1 MVHPDA
7 DLHDSVSVGPFT
19 IIEEG
24 VKIGEGTQVGPNVW
38 IGKDTVIGSNC
49 RIFHGASIGGE
60 PQVASFKDVL
70 SCVRIGDG
78 TVIREYVTIH
88 RSMYEGKATEV
99 GEGCLL
105 MAYAHLGHDCQLG
118 KHVVVVNQTGLS
130 GHVEVGD
137 HAFISGM
144 VGVHQ
149 FVRIGAHCM
158 VGGFSGLRQDVLPYC
173 TVEGVPARLIST
185 NSVGLRRRNFSPQ
198 VRTTLKNAFK
208 ILREPELNTTQAVER
223 IRAEIE
229 NTDEIRYLID
239 FIENTSRGIIK

>member
-7 DLHDSVSVGPFT
+7 ELDDSVSVGPFT
-19 IIEEG
+19 VIEEG
-24 VKIGEGTQVGPNVW
+24 VKIGAGTRIGPNVL
-38 IGKDTVIGSNC
+38 IGKNTRIGENC
-49 RIFHGASIGGE
+49 QVFHGASIGGD
-60 PQVASFKDVL
+60 PQIAGFKDVPSL
-70 SCVRIGDG
+70 VEIGEE

-88 RSMYEGKATEV
+88 RSMYENKATRI
-99 GEGCLL
+99 GHHCLL
-105 MAYAHLGHDCQLG
+105 MAYAHIGHDCQIG
-118 KHVVVVNQTGLS
+118 NHAVIVNQTGLS

-144 VGVHQ
+144 VGIHQ

-173 TVEGVPARLIST
+173 MVEGVPARLIST
-185 NSVGLRRRNFSPQ
+185 NSVGLRRRSFSPGA
-198 VRTTLKNAFK
+198 RTALKKAFK
-208 ILREPELNTTQAVER
+208 IIKEPDLNTTQAVER

-229 NTDEIRYLID
+229 NTDEIRYLTE